1 MKRIAYASL
10 AALSGVV
17 LLVSYRASI
26 SSALSSSPGTATASS
41 PQTTSS
47 ASGNVDPGV
56 SAESATTSCSGLVD
70 GTYQGQSVSTR
81 YGDVQVQIVVEN
93 GTITAADAITY
104 PSENSRDQQINS
116 DAIPKLTSETLS
128 AQSAQIDM
136 ISGATSTSRG
146 YLESLQSALDQAQC
160 G

>member
-1 MKRIAYASL
+1 MKKYAEL
-10 AALSGVV
+10 MQLDDDIIV
-17 LLVSYRASI
+17 LRVSVKN
-26 SSALSSSPGTATASS
+26 TAEA
-41 PQTTSS
+41 Q
-47 ASGNVDPGV
+47 
-56 SAESATTSCSGLVD
+56 L
-70 GTYQGQSVSTR
+70 
-81 YGDVQVQIVVEN
+81 EN

-136 ISGATSTSRG
+136 ISGATYTSRG